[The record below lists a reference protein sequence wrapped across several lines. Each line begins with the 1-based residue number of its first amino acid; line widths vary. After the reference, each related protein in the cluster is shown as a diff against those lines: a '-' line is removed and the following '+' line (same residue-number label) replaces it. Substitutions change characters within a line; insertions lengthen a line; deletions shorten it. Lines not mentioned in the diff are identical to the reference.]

1 MLAADMRRLL
11 AALAA
16 ALVLFLVGRWVV
28 LALVGDETRIRWRLE
43 SMVEGFNE
51 TRLAPVLEGVAP
63 QWHHDHSRVDRELLA
78 QLLRSVFFNEKDPES
93 GRFPLRAE
101 IEPESLEVTLDEER
115 EGRARALLT
124 GRFLVLEEGEWSSAW
139 LARLELELEEHDER
153 GWQVVRS
160 EHTDIEADG
169 RFLGMR

>member
-1 MLAADMRRLL
+1 MRRLL
-11 AALAA
+11 AIVAA
-16 ALVLFLVGRWVV
+16 ALVLVLVGRWAV
-28 LALVGDETRIRWRLE
+28 LALIGDETHIRWRLE

-51 TRLAPVLEGVAP
+51 TRLSPCLEGVAP
-63 QWHHDHSRVDRELLA
+63 DWRHDHSRVDRALLA
-78 QLLRSVFFNEKDPES
+78 DLLRSAFFHEKDPES

-101 IEPESLEVTLDEER
+101 IEPESLEITLDAER
-115 EGRARALLT
+115 DGHARALLT
-124 GRFLVLEEGEWSSAW
+124 GRFLVLERGEWSSAW
-139 LARLELELEEHDER
+139 LARIELELERDDER

>member
-1 MLAADMRRLL
+1 MLAARMRRPL
-11 AALAA
+11 AVLAA

-28 LALVGDETRIRWRLE
+28 LALVGDATRIRWRLE

-63 QWHHDHSRVDRELLA
+63 EFRHDHSRIDRGMLA
-78 QLLRSVFFNEKDPES
+78 DLLRSAFFHEKDPQS

-101 IEPESLEVTLDEER
+101 IEQDTLEVTLDAER
-115 EGRARALLT
+115 PGHATALLT
-124 GRFLVLEEGEWSSAW
+124 GRFLVLERGEWSSAW
-139 LARLELELEEHDER
+139 RARIELEWLEDDER

-160 EHTDIEADG
+160 EHTDLEADG
-169 RFLGMR
+169 RFLGIR

>member
-1 MLAADMRRLL
+1 MRRLL
-11 AALAA
+11 AVLAA
-16 ALVLFLVGRWVV
+16 ALVLFLVGRWAV
-28 LALVGDETRIRWRLE
+28 LALVGDATRIRWRLE

-51 TRLAPVLEGVAP
+51 TRLGPCLEGVAP
-63 QWHHDHSRVDRELLA
+63 QWRHDHSRVDRTLLA
-78 QLLRSVFFNEKDPES
+78 DLLRSTFFHEKDPET

-101 IEPESLEVTLDEER
+101 IEPESLEITLDEER

-124 GRFLVLEEGEWSSAW
+124 GRFLVLDQGEWSSAW
-139 LARLELELEEHDER
+139 LARIELELEHDDER